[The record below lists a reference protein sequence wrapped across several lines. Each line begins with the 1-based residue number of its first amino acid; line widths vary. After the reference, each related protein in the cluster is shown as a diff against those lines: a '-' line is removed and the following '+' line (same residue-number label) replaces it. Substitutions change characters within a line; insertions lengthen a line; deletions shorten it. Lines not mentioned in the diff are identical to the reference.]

1 MRMANA
7 PELRT
12 CQAIGSFSNFQDMTY
27 DELAGTPVSQDHIAG
42 PHPPPLRRLRPEPGS
57 AAQYTDPK

>member
-1 MRMANA
+1 MAME
-7 PELRT
+7 PELRA
-12 CQAIGSFSNFQDMTY
+12 CRAIDSFSSCQDMTF

-42 PHPPPLRRLRPEPGS
+42 LHPPPLRRLRPEPDS